1 MSIINENDIARC
13 VRKAVEDYF
22 NDLDGEKPHAIH
34 DMVIRSVEKPL
45 IELVMGGADCSRKNA
60 SCTTSSARERQPVI
74 RAAIF
79 TRISRLST
87 NA

>member
-45 IELVMGGADCSRKNA
+45 IELVMDYAGGNQ
-60 SCTTSSARERQPVI
+60 T
-74 RAAIF
+74 RAA
-79 TRISRLST
+79 RLLGISRDALRYKIKKFQL
-87 NA
+87 

>member
-45 IELVMGGADCSRKNA
+45 DRTGDGSRRGQPD
-60 SCTTSSARERQPVI
+60 AR
-74 RAAIF
+74 
-79 TRISRLST
+79 S
-87 NA
+87 